1 MKGSDLARRIYPWE
15 EEEEE
20 EGRHNNTS
28 EGERRERKKAR
39 PDSQNPLI
47 RIY

>member
-15 EEEEE
+15 EEE
-20 EGRHNNTS
+20 GRHNNTS
-28 EGERRERKKAR
+28 EGEGRERKKAR
-39 PDSQNPLI
+39 PDSQNPLKI